1 MTKTF
6 EILVSEII
14 TKTLI
19 IEAKDETDAENKID
33 EGLFNAEDIRKEDLV
48 ERNVHEV
55 VEIKEVA

>member
-1 MTKTF
+1 MIRTF

-19 IEAKDETDAENKID
+19 IEARDETDAENKID

-55 VEIKEVA
+55 VEVKEVA

>member
-6 EILVSEII
+6 EILISETIS
-14 TKTLI
+14 KTLI
-19 IEAKDETDAENKID
+19 IEAKDEMDAENKID
-33 EGLFNAEDIRKEDLV
+33 EGLFNAEDIRKEDLL

>member
-6 EILVSEII
+6 EILISETIS
-14 TKTLI
+14 KTLI
-19 IEAKDETDAENKID
+19 IEAKDEVDAENKID